1 MPQLEVA
8 MEKTAMTGTEC
19 PSHTPDRTLSRL
31 NHAMGPVVA
40 GMIIDAVDFVTF
52 GPIGLAIGIPVGA
65 IAGYWL
71 GQSMALEKHACLF
84 CAVAAG
90 IYCTIPF
97 TELLPIGTMV
107 GALVRYKNAGD
118 PQSPADSPDTAET
131 QPEQSSDD
139 TA

>member
-1 MPQLEVA
+1 
-8 MEKTAMTGTEC
+8 MTGTVA
-19 PSHTPDRTLSRL
+19 PSDSHDGTIHRL

-71 GQSMALEKHACLF
+71 GQSMALGKNASLF

-90 IYCTIPF
+90 IYCTVPF
-97 TELLPIGTMV
+97 TELLPLGTMV
-107 GALVRYKNAGD
+107 GALVRYKDAGGPQPLAESRD
-118 PQSPADSPDTAET
+118 TADTQSPQDLNEAT
-131 QPEQSSDD
+131 
-139 TA
+139 

>member
-1 MPQLEVA
+1 
-8 MEKTAMTGTEC
+8 MTGTVSRSD
-19 PSHTPDRTLSRL
+19 SHDGTIHRL

-40 GMIIDAVDFVTF
+40 GMIIDTVDFVTF

-71 GQSMALEKHACLF
+71 GQSMALGKNASLF

-97 TELLPIGTMV
+97 TELLPLGTMV
-107 GALVRYKNAGD
+107 GALVRYKDAGRLQAPEESRD
-118 PQSPADSPDTAET
+118 SADT
-131 QPEQSSDD
+131 QPQQDLNE
-139 TA
+139 AA

>member
-1 MPQLEVA
+1 
-8 MEKTAMTGTEC
+8 MTGTEC
-19 PSHTPDRTLSRL
+19 QTHAEDRTLSRL

-52 GPIGLAIGIPVGA
+52 GPIGLVIGIPVGA

-71 GQSMALEKHACLF
+71 GQSMALEKNACLF

-97 TELLPIGTMV
+97 TELLPLGTMV
-107 GALVRYKNAGD
+107 GALVRYKDAARTLTPAES
-118 PQSPADSPDTAET
+118 PQTAET
-131 QPEQSSDD
+131 QTEQNLDE
-139 TA
+139 AA

>member
-1 MPQLEVA
+1 
-8 MEKTAMTGTEC
+8 MTGTISRSD
-19 PSHTPDRTLSRL
+19 SHDGTIHRL

-52 GPIGLAIGIPVGA
+52 GPIGLVVGIPIGA

-71 GQSMALEKHACLF
+71 GQSMALGKNACLF

-97 TELLPIGTMV
+97 TELLPLGTMV
-107 GALVRYKNAGD
+107 GALVRYKDAGRLQV
-118 PQSPADSPDTAET
+118 PEKSPDTTDT
-131 QPEQSSDD
+131 QPEQDLNV
-139 TA
+139 AA